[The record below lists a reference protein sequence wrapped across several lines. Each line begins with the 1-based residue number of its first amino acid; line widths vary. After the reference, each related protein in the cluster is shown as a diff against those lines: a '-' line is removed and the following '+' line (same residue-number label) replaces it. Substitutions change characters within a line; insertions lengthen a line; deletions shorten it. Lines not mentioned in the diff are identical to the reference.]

1 VLALVG
7 VAQLMVVLDVTIV
20 NIALPSAQH
29 ALHFSTD
36 DRQWV
41 ITAYALTFGSLLL
54 LGGKLGDL
62 FGRKWTF
69 VAGLLGFAFA
79 SALGGL
85 APSFG
90 VLVAARALQGCFGAL
105 LAPSALSLLTLTF
118 HGSPD
123 RPKAF
128 GIFSAIAASGTSIG
142 LLLGGLLT
150 DMLSWRWCLYVN
162 LIFALPAAAAALR
175 LVPAVRLASRPRIDV
190 TGVALA
196 SAGFFCMVYGFS
208 NAETHSWSA
217 GLTIGALV
225 ASGVLLVSFVAVE
238 RRVRFPLLPLHVI
251 TDLARGGAYLSMAI
265 LGAALFAV
273 FLFMTFYLQQTLGYS
288 PLKTGLGFLPLTG
301 AVIVTAPLMQTRI
314 LPRAGARAVIV
325 FGMALGLVAMILFT
339 RLSPGGSYA
348 GQVLPALIPTG
359 VAAASIFSSVFATA
373 TLGVRSTDVGVASAM
388 VNTSQQIGGS
398 IGTAL
403 LSTIFAGALA
413 RYFVSH
419 PHTPDIVTAA
429 TVHGYTVGF
438 AAAAIIFGVGLIV
451 ALALLPSR
459 RAVQARAAA
468 AAAAAP
474 GASPLEHTPSA

>member
-1 VLALVG
+1 VLALLG

-69 VAGLLGFAFA
+69 VAGLLGFALA

-118 HGSPD
+118 HDSPD

-150 DMLSWRWCLYVN
+150 DTLSWRWCLYVN
-162 LIFALPAAAAALR
+162 LVFALPAAVAALR
-175 LVPAVRLASRPRIDV
+175 LVPAARPASRPRIDIA
-190 TGVALA
+190 GVALA

-238 RRVRFPLLPLHVI
+238 RRIRFPLLPLHVI
-251 TDLARGGAYLSMAI
+251 TDRARGGAYLSMAV

-301 AVIVTAPLMQTRI
+301 AVIITAPLMQTKI

-339 RLSPGGSYA
+339 RLTPGGSYA
-348 GQVLPALIPTG
+348 GQVLPALIPAG

-373 TLGVRSTDVGVASAM
+373 TLGVRRTDVGVASAM
-388 VNTSQQIGGS
+388 VNTAQQIGGS

-413 RYFVSH
+413 GYLAHH
-419 PHTPDIVTAA
+419 PHTPSTVTAA

-438 AAAAIIFGVGLIV
+438 TAAAVIFAVGLV
-451 ALALLPSR
+451 AALALLPSR

-468 AAAAAP
+468 VAAAAP
-474 GASPLEHTPSA
+474 SASPLEHTPSA